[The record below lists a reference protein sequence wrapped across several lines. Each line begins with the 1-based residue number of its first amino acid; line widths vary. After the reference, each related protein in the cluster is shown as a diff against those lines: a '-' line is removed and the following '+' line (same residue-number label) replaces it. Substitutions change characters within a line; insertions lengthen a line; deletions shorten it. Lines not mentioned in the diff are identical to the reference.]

1 MEIVARRKKR
11 KSKDRDSQGPPDRI
25 SGLPDCVL
33 GHIVYLL
40 PTVDG
45 ARTQIL
51 SSRWRRLW
59 RSAPLNLDCHG
70 FGAGA
75 RAACVDLMSRVRRAH
90 GGAVGPLVLSTPR
103 RPAAQPYLDR
113 FLGSPALDG
122 LQELEFFYHRSLP
135 TALQQPMQPPFPPE
149 ARRLAST
156 LSVASFGFCHF
167 SEETAR
173 SLVFPVL
180 KHLELKEVSISE
192 DSLRSLLS
200 GCHVLESLQLDR
212 TFGFRRFRL
221 ISPSLRS
228 IGVSVVI
235 AAPKLEV
242 LGWLPDFRPRLNL
255 GIDVPREPNTNT
267 LSLMMVMRSVKIV
280 ALRTQYLSLDVVINL
295 MTCFPCLTSLHI
307 SSVNRGDED
316 NNMWHA
322 ELLGRMECINQHL
335 KKMILSGY
343 VMNCMSQ
350 VNFIQF
356 FVLNAR
362 VLQLMTLEIPP
373 VMPAEWIEMQPELL

>member
-59 RSAPLNLDCHG
+59 CSAPLNLDCHG

-90 GGAVGPLVLSTPR
+90 GGAVGRLVLSTPR
-103 RPAAQPYLDR
+103 RPAVQPYLDR

-135 TALQQPMQPPFPPE
+135 TALQQPTQPPFPPE
-149 ARRLAST
+149 ARRFAST

-200 GCHVLESLQLDR
+200 GCMPCSGELATGQNL
-212 TFGFRRFRL
+212 
-221 ISPSLRS
+221 
-228 IGVSVVI
+228 
-235 AAPKLEV
+235 
-242 LGWLPDFRPRLNL
+242 WLPALSAHL
-255 GIDVPREPNTNT
+255 AEP
-267 LSLMMVMRSVKIV
+267 
-280 ALRTQYLSLDVVINL
+280 
-295 MTCFPCLTSLHI
+295 
-307 SSVNRGDED
+307 
-316 NNMWHA
+316 
-322 ELLGRMECINQHL
+322 
-335 KKMILSGY
+335 
-343 VMNCMSQ
+343 
-350 VNFIQF
+350 
-356 FVLNAR
+356 
-362 VLQLMTLEIPP
+362 
-373 VMPAEWIEMQPELL
+373 

>member
-228 IGVSVVI
+228 IGVSVGVGRGY
-235 AAPKLEV
+235 A
-242 LGWLPDFRPRLNL
+242 LPRKSAFFRGCL
-255 GIDVPREPNTNT
+255 DT
-267 LSLMMVMRSVKIV
+267 MR
-280 ALRTQYLSLDVVINL
+280 
-295 MTCFPCLTSLHI
+295 
-307 SSVNRGDED
+307 
-316 NNMWHA
+316 
-322 ELLGRMECINQHL
+322 
-335 KKMILSGY
+335 
-343 VMNCMSQ
+343 
-350 VNFIQF
+350 
-356 FVLNAR
+356 
-362 VLQLMTLEIPP
+362 
-373 VMPAEWIEMQPELL
+373 

>member
-59 RSAPLNLDCHG
+59 CSAPLNLDCHG

-90 GGAVGPLVLSTPR
+90 GGAVGRLVLSTPR
-103 RPAAQPYLDR
+103 RPAVQPYLDR

-135 TALQQPMQPPFPPE
+135 TALQQPTQPPFPPE
-149 ARRLAST
+149 ARRFAST

-180 KHLELKEVSISE
+180 KHLELKEACTSVGVGE
-192 DSLRSLLS
+192 M
-200 GCHVLESLQLDR
+200 VLEELVVEDTPCLE
-212 TFGFRRFRL
+212 RL
-221 ISPSLRS
+221 LFPMLLCRLH
-228 IGVSVVI
+228 VRVI

-267 LSLMMVMRSVKIV
+267 FSLMMVMRSVKIV

-295 MTCFPCLTSLHI
+295 MTCFPCLTSLYI

-322 ELLGRMECINQHL
+322 EQLGRMECINQHL
-335 KKMILSGY
+335 KKIILSGY

-350 VNFIQF
+350 VKSSSSY
-356 FVLNAR
+356 
-362 VLQLMTLEIPP
+362 
-373 VMPAEWIEMQPELL
+373 